1 MHCRLRIPASI
12 SESCSRLYI
21 ACLTFKYR
29 LDLPNYA
36 SYEELRRMLLLA
48 ITETAGFG
56 VRQLISESGIAYP
69 LYSLLKVA
77 RLEMDV

>member
-1 MHCRLRIPASI
+1 MHYRLRIPASI
-12 SESCSRLYI
+12 SESCPRLGF
-21 ACLTFKYR
+21 ARLTFRYR

-56 VRQLISESGIAYP
+56 VRQLISESGNADP
-69 LYSLLKVA
+69 LFSSLDVA
-77 RLEMDV
+77 